1 MSNTQ
6 TMTNHQ
12 LYLRLM
18 DYVAPYRL
26 VFSLVLLGVI
36 LMAIIDSILP
46 VLIKPMLDS
55 IFVSKNQ
62 DSMQLIPL
70 IFMAFFV
77 VRSLVSYISS
87 YGRNWISNTLTVDLQ
102 TAMFDKLLILPTHYY
117 VGQTSDRF
125 NSILTSEVTQVT
137 QDGARAV
144 ITSIKNTLTII
155 GLLVW
160 MLYLSWELSLLALM
174 ITSIVVLSM
183 QVICGQSQDADW
195 ETHQAIESFTQ
206 VIRESIENYKV
217 VALNG
222 GRRYEANRFQDEA
235 DQIRRFNMKHVRAN
249 IFKIPLVQIVIGIAL
264 SAILYLAIQQT
275 FTDEMTIGGFVSF
288 IVSMLILSLS
298 LKQLVNANKFLQ
310 RSLTAAKNIFSIINL
325 EAETDIGTI
334 VIDRAQ
340 GELQFEQVAFY
351 YDFKENTVLKDFSL
365 TIKPREIIALV
376 GSSDD
381 TKNALVN
388 LIPRFFQPT
397 HGKILLDGHDL
408 TTIKLD
414 SLRSNIGLVSQEI
427 TLFNDSIAANIAY
440 GEMGRSTEGEIIA
453 AARAAHAIEFIREMP
468 QGMQTQVGKHG
479 VKLSRGQCQRIA
491 IARAFL
497 KNPPILILDEAVPIL
512 DSESEHY
519 TQEALDNLMQNRTT
533 IIIARRRTTVEK
545 ADRVIVLEQDHI
557 TEIGNHQE
565 LLSKKGVYSELY
577 LFHH

>member
-1 MSNTQ
+1 
-6 TMTNHQ
+6 
-12 LYLRLM
+12 
-18 DYVAPYRL
+18 
-26 VFSLVLLGVI
+26 
-36 LMAIIDSILP
+36 
-46 VLIKPMLDS
+46 
-55 IFVSKNQ
+55 
-62 DSMQLIPL
+62 
-70 IFMAFFV
+70 
-77 VRSLVSYISS
+77 
-87 YGRNWISNTLTVDLQ
+87 
-102 TAMFDKLLILPTHYY
+102 
-117 VGQTSDRF
+117 
-125 NSILTSEVTQVT
+125 
-137 QDGARAV
+137 
-144 ITSIKNTLTII
+144 
-155 GLLVW
+155 
-160 MLYLSWELSLLALM
+160 
-174 ITSIVVLSM
+174 
-183 QVICGQSQDADW
+183 
-195 ETHQAIESFTQ
+195 
-206 VIRESIENYKV
+206 
-217 VALNG
+217 
-222 GRRYEANRFQDEA
+222 
-235 DQIRRFNMKHVRAN
+235 
-249 IFKIPLVQIVIGIAL
+249 
-264 SAILYLAIQQT
+264 
-275 FTDEMTIGGFVSF
+275 MTIGGFVSF

-397 HGKILLDGHDL
+397 HGKILLDGHEL

-468 QGMQTQVGKHG
+468 QGMQTQVGTHG

-512 DSESEHY
+512 DSESGHY

-557 TEIGNHQE
+557 TEIGSHQE